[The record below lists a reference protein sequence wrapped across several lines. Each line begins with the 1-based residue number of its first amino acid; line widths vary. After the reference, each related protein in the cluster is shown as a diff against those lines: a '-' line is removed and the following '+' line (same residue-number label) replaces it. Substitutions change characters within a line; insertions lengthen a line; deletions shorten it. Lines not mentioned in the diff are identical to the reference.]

1 LFLRPHIRTADR
13 CGHGQDF
20 NHLSEERSP
29 VFLQFLDALFQ
40 IVSQFPSAFEF
51 TDTLLLFLADHM
63 HSCLFG
69 NFLGMHARFFLTWF
83 FHDLAHAVILSQIV
97 SINLLRPQATR
108 RRSAWKRWRCAC

>member
-1 LFLRPHIRTADR
+1 MHTSLAADR

-20 NHLSEERSP
+20 NHLPEERSP

-40 IVSQFPSAFEF
+40 IVSQFPNAFEF

-69 NFLGMHARFFLTWF
+69 NFLGTLRATISGHNKFSS
-83 FHDLAHAVILSQIV
+83 LSIF
-97 SINLLRPQATR
+97 
-108 RRSAWKRWRCAC
+108 